1 MKKRAFSVIGIL
13 LAALLM
19 MTACGSSTGNAGY
32 RAERKDASSS
42 TAEAPAY
49 YSEEEAM
56 EPEYAA
62 GSAAESEE
70 PGENGGS
77 AYTADQDSAGT
88 GLTNDKLVYTC
99 NLEIETTEYAKTVQ
113 AIREKIRQYNAIIEY
128 ESENDEDYNWYYSG
142 HVKRS
147 GTMSLNLTVRV
158 PAAQYDAFVT
168 DAGDFGKVTSRSQN
182 VENISRT
189 YHSTEARIEALT
201 KEEARLTEMMDK
213 ADTIEEMIY
222 IEKRLTEVEAEL
234 NANKTN
240 LASMDVDVAYS
251 TVNLRVR
258 EVMVYTEEQKPAVTF
273 GQRIKQAFS
282 ESWEGF
288 TGFLEG
294 FLIVIIHLLPFIV
307 CGLVLAA
314 VIVLANRAADKKHPE
329 RKERRLRKKEEKKA
343 AKERAKAMKMN
354 RGYPQRPIP
363 GPANPPMPKE
373 PVKSVE
379 EKEKENT
386 AGENK

>member
-1 MKKRAFSVIGIL
+1 MKKRVFSVIGIL
-13 LAALLM
+13 LAALLV
-19 MTACGSSTGNAGY
+19 MTACGSSSGAGY
-32 RAERKDASSS
+32 RADRKDASSS
-42 TAEAPAY
+42 AAEAPAY
-49 YSEEEAM
+49 YADEEAM

-62 GSAAESEE
+62 EAESEE
-70 PGENGGS
+70 NGEDGGS
-77 AYTADQDSAGT
+77 AYTAAQDSAGT
-88 GLTNDKLVYTC
+88 VLTDDKLVYTC
-99 NLEIETTEYAKTVQ
+99 NLQIETTEYAKTVQ

-128 ESENDEDYNWYYSG
+128 ESENDDDYNWYYSG

-147 GTMSLNLTVRV
+147 GTMTLNLTIRV

-182 VENISRT
+182 VENISRR
-189 YHSTEARIEALT
+189 YHSTEARIEALE
-201 KEEARLTEMMDK
+201 KEEKRLNEMMDK

-222 IEKRLTEVEAEL
+222 IEERLTDVEAEL

-251 TVNLRVR
+251 TVNLSVR

-273 GQRIKQAFS
+273 GQRVRQAFS

-314 VIVLANRAADKKHPE
+314 VIVLANRAADRKHPE
-329 RKERRLRKKEEKKA
+329 RKERRLRRKEDRKA

-354 RGYPQRPIP
+354 RGYPRHPMP
-363 GPANPPMPKE
+363 GPVNPPAPKE
-373 PVKSVE
+373 PVKTAE
-379 EKEKENT
+379 EKEKDQTDAPE
-386 AGENK
+386 A